1 MARIPEGVLQK
12 FKDEL
17 RDRVSIRDVVGE
29 HVVLRKQGAN
39 WSGLC
44 PFHSGRSPSF
54 TVNEQKQM
62 FHCFGCKAGGDLI
75 KFVMEVHALSFMEAL
90 EELAERA
97 KLKLPSSIADA
108 ADSDNPEAAKRRQAE
123 REKLQLAHK
132 LNRFVAGYYRDSLAA
147 LPVAQKYLR
156 KRGLDPAPDAVLARN
171 FYLGASPGGWDPL
184 AQFLASKKAPMELA
198 VELGL
203 IRPSQKGTGHFDL
216 FRERV
221 IFPILDLRGKVVGFG
236 GRTIP
241 GSAGS
246 DSKDSGPKYLNSAE
260 SFLFHKGKLAYGL
273 YQAQK
278 HIRETDE
285 VILVEGYFDVL
296 GLHAGGFEN
305 AVATCGTALTV
316 DHLNSFKRLG
326 KKLTLLFDAD
336 RAGEEAT
343 ERAMELGLE
352 QGWVVYGATLPK
364 GVDPDEVIF
373 DRETGVPL
381 EGGREQMRA
390 ILDAARPLLDVRI
403 EQAVQ
408 AAKAGPEALSTSI
421 KQVAGWLKRFSDPVG
436 RDVRLQAT
444 ARALG
449 IEPGLL
455 IKAAGGASSP
465 PQAPSAPIP
474 IRSQARTPARPQAQA
489 SSKPAQLSKS
499 ELVVLRGFVWG
510 REFADLLAQSRA
522 QMPPGQPL
530 WELFEHPAT
539 REWVQSVVSD
549 PSRLNRLRSAPD
561 TLVGEV
567 QSLQVLSTITEALLA
582 GDAPHTREEFLGAMN
597 RRIYRSWV
605 RFSHHIKKALGAAEA
620 SGDAELHTKLM
631 QEYVDLQR
639 KIKELANFY
648 DDAE

>member
-1 MARIPEGVLQK
+1 VAKIPEGLLQK
-12 FKDEL
+12 FKDDIRE
-17 RDRVSIRDVVGE
+17 RVSIRDVVGE

-44 PFHSGRSPSF
+44 PFHSERSPSF
-54 TVNEQKQM
+54 TVNDQKQM

-75 KFVMEVHALSFMEAL
+75 KFVMEIHGLSFMEAL

-97 KLKLPSSIADA
+97 RLPVPSSIAEV
-108 ADSDNPEAAKRRQAE
+108 SDRENPEAAKRRQAE

-132 LNRFVAGYYRDSLAA
+132 LNRFVAAYYRDRLPQLAE
-147 LPVAQKYLR
+147 AQSYLR
-156 KRGLDPAPDAVLARN
+156 KRGLDPSADALIARN

-184 AQFLASKKAPMELA
+184 AQHLVNKKAPLELA

-203 IRPSQKGTGHFDL
+203 IRPSQKGMGHFDL

-236 GRTIP
+236 GRSIP
-241 GSAGS
+241 ELSARASS
-246 DSKDSGPKYLNSAE
+246 DSKESGPKYLNSPE

-285 VILVEGYFDVL
+285 IILVEGYFDVL

-316 DHLNSFKRLG
+316 DHLNAFKRLG

-343 ERAMELGLE
+343 ERAMELSLE
-352 QGWVVYGATLPK
+352 QGWVVYGASLPR

-373 DRETGVPL
+373 DRDTGAPL
-381 EGGREQMRA
+381 PEGRERMKE
-390 ILDAARPLLDVRI
+390 ILAAARPLLDVRI
-403 EQAVQ
+403 EQAIQ
-408 AAKAGPEALSTSI
+408 SAKAGPEALTQSL
-421 KQVAGWLKRFSDPVG
+421 KQIGGWLKRFNDPVG
-436 RDVRLQAT
+436 RDVRLQSA
-444 ARALG
+444 AQGLG
-449 IEPGLL
+449 VEPSLL
-455 IKAAGGASSP
+455 LKASGISL
-465 PQAPSAPIP
+465 
-474 IRSQARTPARPQAQA
+474 
-489 SSKPAQLSKS
+489 PAQPQRIAPRVVSPQSAGEPKLSRS
-499 ELVVLRGFVWG
+499 EAVVLRGLVWG
-510 REFADLLAQSRA
+510 KEFAELLSGGRA
-522 QMPPGQPL
+522 QMPPGTPL
-530 WELFEHPAT
+530 WELFEHASA
-539 REWVQSVVSD
+539 RDWVQGVVSD
-549 PSRLNRLRSAPD
+549 PSQLSRLRSAPD
-561 TLVGEV
+561 TLVGQV
-567 QSLQVLSTITEALLA
+567 QSRQVLSTITEALLSA
-582 GDAPHTREEFLGAMN
+582 DSPHTQEEFQGALN

-605 RFSHHIKKALGAAEA
+605 RFSQHIKKALGASEA
-620 SGDAELHTKLM
+620 SGDAELHAKLM
-631 QEYVDLQR
+631 QEYVDVQR

>member
-1 MARIPEGVLQK
+1 VARIPEGVLQK

-44 PFHSGRSPSF
+44 PFHSERSPSF

-108 ADSDNPEAAKRRQAE
+108 ADSDNPEAAKRRQEE

-132 LNRFVAGYYRDSLAA
+132 LNRFVAGYYRDSLGA
-147 LPVAQKYLR
+147 LAPAQKYLR
-156 KRGLDPAPDAVLARN
+156 KRGLDPAPDALLARN

-203 IRPSQKGTGHFDL
+203 IRPSQKGMGHFDL

-241 GSAGS
+241 GSTGS
-246 DSKDSGPKYLNSAE
+246 DSKDSGPKYLNSPE
-260 SFLFHKGKLAYGL
+260 SFLFHKGRLAYGL

-316 DHLNSFKRLG
+316 DHLNAFKRLG

-352 QGWVVYGATLPK
+352 QGWVLYGATLPK

-373 DRETGVPL
+373 DRETGAPL
-381 EGGREQMRA
+381 TSGRDQMRG

-403 EQAVQ
+403 EQAV
-408 AAKAGPEALSTSI
+408 ASAKGGPEALSNSI
-421 KQVAGWLKRFSDPVG
+421 KQIAGWLKRFSDPVG
-436 RDVRLQAT
+436 RDVRLQAA
-444 ARALG
+444 ARVLG
-449 IEPGLL
+449 IEPALL
-455 IKAAGGASSP
+455 LKASGSAMPG
-465 PQAPSAPIP
+465 PQAQSAPSP
-474 IRSQARTPARPQAQA
+474 IRSQVRTPPRPQARPV
-489 SSKPAQLSKS
+489 SLSKS

-510 REFADLLAQSRA
+510 REFADLLAQARA
-522 QMPPGQPL
+522 QMPPAQPL
-530 WELFEHPAT
+530 WELFEHPAA

-549 PSRLNRLRSAPD
+549 PARLGRLRSAPD

-582 GDAPHTREEFLGAMN
+582 GEAPHSREEFLGALN